1 MSSTRVVNNNHD
13 PVSEIHEV
21 MVQRLSIKSI
31 STDLN
36 ISVPAAFYHSHS
48 IYQLEK
54 RAIFSRR
61 WFLVSHKAR
70 YRNTGDFVQYEM
82 AGFNFVVVKNKEGDL
97 VGFHNICRCVIPYS
111 SNVKRQS
118 TAMKK
123 NSPFLTQQPPQLSR
137 HRAFPVVR
145 EPQGTARIFSCK
157 YHGWSYDLNGKL
169 TKAPRFTPESVPTFD
184 PSAIHLFPVHVHVDR
199 NGFVYVNLDANPDP
213 AISWGS
219 QYGDLDRQQVLLN
232 SGIDWDK
239 VEYDFTWTNDGAF
252 NWKVMQDN
260 YNEVCGCVC
269 GCVLV

>member
-82 AGFNFVVVKNKEGDL
+82 AGFNFVVVKNKEGNL
-97 VGFHNICRCVIPYS
+97 VGFHNIC
-111 SNVKRQS
+111 
-118 TAMKK
+118 
-123 NSPFLTQQPPQLSR
+123 R

-145 EPQGTARIFSCK
+145 ETQGTARIFSCK

-219 QYGDLDRQQVLLN
+219 QYGDLDRQEVLLN

-260 YNEVCGCVC
+260 YNE
-269 GCVLV
+269 